1 MKLLKGLAVN
11 ILLIGIVFYLFVW
24 LAASM
29 LSGYTRHGQSLTL
42 PNLKG
47 LKIEDA
53 ESTLRQKHLRYII
66 TDTVFFENMPKL
78 AVVEQNPVPNSKV
91 KEGRIIYLSINSDAV
106 AMVEMPNLMNGS
118 TLRYAETVLNGLGLK
133 VGVVTYKPDIAQN
146 AILDQL
152 WRGQSIQPNT
162 KIPKGASIDLVVGD
176 GSGGALVQ
184 MPNLAGLTLQDATNV
199 LQASLLQLGNVL
211 YEGAVRDSTRAVIKR
226 QNPPF
231 TEGATLHSGETI
243 DVFLTAP

>member
-1 MKLLKGLAVN
+1 M
-11 ILLIGIVFYLFVW
+11 LIGIVLYVIMWF
-24 LAASM
+24 AASI

-53 ESTLRQKHLRYII
+53 ESVLRQKHLRYII

-78 AVVEQNPVPNSKV
+78 SVVEQNPIPNSKV
-91 KEGRIIYLSINSDAV
+91 KEGRIIYLSINSDAI

-133 VGVVTYKPDIAQN
+133 VGEVTYKPDIAQN

-162 KIPKGASIDLVVGD
+162 KIPKGAAIDLVVGD
-176 GSGGALVQ
+176 GSGGALVP
-184 MPNLAGLTLQDATNV
+184 MPNLSGLTLLDATNV
-199 LQASLLQLGNVL
+199 IQASLLQLGSVL
-211 YEGAVRDSTRAVIKR
+211 YEGPIKDSTRATIKR

-231 TEGATLHSGETI
+231 VEGSTLRGGEMI
-243 DVFLTAP
+243 DVILTAP

>member
-1 MKLLKGLAVN
+1 MKLLKTLLLN
-11 ILLIGIVFYLFVW
+11 FLLIGVIIYIIVW
-24 LAASM
+24 LASSL

-53 ESTLRQKHLRYII
+53 ESVLRQKHLRYII

-78 AVVEQNPVPNSKV
+78 SVVEQNPIPNSKV
-91 KEGRIIYLSINSDAV
+91 KEGRIIYLSINSDAI

-133 VGVVTYKPDIAQN
+133 VGEVTYKPDIAQN

-176 GSGGALVQ
+176 GSGGALVP
-184 MPNLAGLTLQDATNV
+184 MPNLMGLTLLDATNV

-211 YEGAVRDSTRAVIKR
+211 YEGPIKDSTRAIIKR

-231 TEGATLHSGETI
+231 TEGSNLRSGEII
-243 DVFLTAP
+243 DVILTAP